1 MRSDRVRT
9 NAARLV
15 LLLIVGLFACAAAP
29 QASEPAAIAPSVDP
43 ALPDEPQ
50 SSDPLRCTARTAIPV
65 IDNAFDAH
73 WAPDGATLVV
83 SRIVTI
89 PNKRTITGTEED
101 QRLSLL
107 NVATGAVRDL
117 GQGSK
122 PSFSGSGAYLSY
134 WHDGEDDM
142 RVVLGGSIA
151 AYIASTLPQVR
162 WVGDELYFFH
172 NDEIRVWKAGLQW
185 TGAHVPADLT
195 PRYPSDDVYFSGDGQ
210 RFTMTRYFPNGST
223 ARYLGI
229 TSTGEVAPLDGAVTF
244 SEWSPAGHT
253 LLERTAGGVALVRDD
268 GTRENARASDLAGR
282 VHGWTADGRLLFGA
296 MTPTIPGG
304 NAFDKFSVWGATDV
318 ATLPNLLGVRAFS
331 PDGRYFAGTTRT
343 GLYPTQLEVY
353 RCGSA
358 NVRSDL
364 RADTTAR
371 SSQARIDNDTRRF
384 VRPVSGA
391 ITQYL
396 QGSHTGV
403 DVSAPYGSIIVAAD
417 DGVVDAVGW
426 VPVGGARVC
435 VQHADGLESCD
446 YHTSLPLVSM
456 GERVVRGQPVAL
468 IGMTGATSAPHVHWE
483 ARRNGMVVDPLK
495 Q

>member
-1 MRSDRVRT
+1 VRSNVS
-9 NAARLV
+9 RLV
-15 LLLIVGLFACAAAP
+15 TLL
-29 QASEPAAIAPSVDP
+29 AIAVVACVSGARTTEPFAYA
-43 ALPDEPQ
+43 ALPVEPLG
-50 SSDPLRCTARTAIPV
+50 SDPLRCTDRAAIPQM
-65 IDNAFDAH
+65 DNAFDAH
-73 WAPDGATLVV
+73 WAPDGQNLIV

-89 PNKRTITGTEED
+89 PSARTVTGYEED
-101 QRLSLL
+101 QRLTLV
-107 NVATGAVRDL
+107 NVATGAVREL

-134 WHDGEDDM
+134 WRDREYDL

-151 AYIASTLPQVR
+151 GYVASTQPLVR
-162 WVGDELYFFH
+162 WVGEELYFFH
-172 NDEIRVWKAGLQW
+172 DDEIRVWKAGLQW
-185 TGAHVPADLT
+185 TVAHVPADLT
-195 PRYPSDDVYFSGDGQ
+195 PRYPHDDVYFSADAQ
-210 RFTMTRYFPNGST
+210 RFTMTRYFASG
-223 ARYLGI
+223 AIERYLGV
-229 TSTGEVAPLDGAVTF
+229 TRTGEMTPLDGAITF

-268 GTRENARASDLAGR
+268 GTRENARVADLTGR

-304 NAFDKFSVWGATDV
+304 NAFDRFQVWGEDTV

-353 RCGSA
+353 RCGGA
-358 NVRSDL
+358 GAPATDQ
-364 RADTTAR
+364 RADTAAR
-371 SSQARIDNDTRRF
+371 ASQARIDGDARHF

-391 ITQYL
+391 ITQFL

-417 DGVVDAVGW
+417 DGIVDAAGW
-426 VPVGGARVC
+426 VPFGGARVC
-435 VQHADGLESCD
+435 VQHLDGLESCD
-446 YHTSLPLVSM
+446 YHTSLPLVSV
-456 GERVVRGQPVAL
+456 GDRVARGQPVAL
-468 IGMTGATSAPHVHWE
+468 VGMTGVTTAPHVHWE
-483 ARRNGMVVDPLK
+483 AKRNGMVVDPLK